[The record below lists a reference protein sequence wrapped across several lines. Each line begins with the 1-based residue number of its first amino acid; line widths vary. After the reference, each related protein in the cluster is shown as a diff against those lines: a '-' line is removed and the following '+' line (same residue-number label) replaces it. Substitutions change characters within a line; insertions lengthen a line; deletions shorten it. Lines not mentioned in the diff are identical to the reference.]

1 MAELLYRLGR
11 FSARRAWLIISS
23 WVAALIV
30 AGLAFGL
37 AGGTL
42 SSAIDIPGTDTQ
54 NTTDRL
60 TEKLPEAAGGVGT
73 VVFHTDDGEFTSE
86 QRDAI
91 SDAILNVAEAD
102 GVQTVVDPF
111 ESAAERENQQMQISE
126 GQQQIEDG
134 RQELEQGQGQL
145 DAAVAQADEAG
156 ALEQMQ
162 GEFDAQQAELD
173 ASREELE
180 ASSQELEFGAAQL
193 QMAAEL
199 RTVSE
204 DESAAVAAVIFTKPT
219 FDVTTDVKEDVQERF
234 ETQTIPG
241 VQVDFSA
248 EIVQSIEG
256 LVGFSEVAGL
266 AIAAIV
272 LIVMLGTLV
281 TAGLPLLTALVGV
294 GVSILGAL
302 AFSSVIDMVSVTP
315 ILGVMLGLAVG
326 IDYSLFI
333 LNRHRRQ
340 LREGMP
346 VEESI
351 GLANGTSG
359 NAVVFAGTTVFI
371 ALIALNVTGIGFL
384 GLMGTVGAAAVV
396 TAVLVAV
403 TLTPALLGLLGIRML
418 PRKAR
423 ETKELK
429 SNLAETSVPM
439 STLRAVVSLVVGIA
453 VLGAIA
459 IPAASMRLG
468 LPDGSSEPADSTQY
482 EAYTVVADKFGA
494 GVNGP
499 LVAVADLP
507 QGLSEAEV
515 AAATLTIGQGI
526 MEIDSVVAV
535 APAGTA
541 TDGSIAAFQVIPADG
556 PSTEATEDLVH
567 DLRDLKPEGAAE
579 PLSVAGLTSGNI
591 DISEKLA
598 DALPL
603 YLTVVIG
610 LSLLIMM
617 LVFRSILVPLIA
629 TGGFILSLFAAFG
642 AVVAI
647 YQWGWLGDIFGI
659 HSPGPV
665 LSFLPTVLVGVLF
678 GLAMDYQLFLVSGM
692 REAYVHGASA
702 RKAVTEG
709 VRAGRAVVTAAA
721 IIMIAVFGGFVF
733 SDLAMVRPIGFGLAF
748 GVLVDAFVVR
758 MVLVPAVMHLVG
770 DKAWWLP
777 RWLDRILP
785 NVDVEGAAL
794 ERLHTQAEGNEVA
807 DENLETSA
815 VGN

>member
-11 FSARRAWLIISS
+11 FSARRAWLIIIS
-23 WVAALIV
+23 WGAALLV
-30 AGLAFGL
+30 VGLAFAF

-42 SSAIDIPGTDTQ
+42 STAIDIPGTATQDTS
-54 NTTDRL
+54 DRL
-60 TEKLPEAAGGVGT
+60 KEKLPEAAGGVGT
-73 VVFHTDDGEFTSE
+73 VVFHTANGEFTDQ
-86 QRDAI
+86 QREAMSAAI
-91 SDAILNVAEAD
+91 ANAASAD
-102 GVQTVVDPF
+102 GIQTVIDPF
-111 ESAAERENQQMQISE
+111 QSE
-126 GQQQIEDG
+126 TE
-134 RQELEQGQGQL
+134 RQELQTQIAEGREQITAGQAELDQGQTQL
-145 DAAVAQADEAG
+145 DAGIEQAEAAG
-156 ALEQMQ
+156 ALATMQ
-162 GEFDAQQAELD
+162 AEFDAQQAELD
-173 ASREELE
+173 AGQAELDAQE
-180 ASSQELEFGAAQL
+180 QELESGAAQL
-193 QMAAEL
+193 DLAAGL

-204 DESAAVAAVIFTKPT
+204 DGSAAVAAVIFNDAIL
-219 FDVTTDVKEDVQERF
+219 DVTTEVKEGLQEKF
-234 ETQTIPG
+234 DAESIDG
-241 VQVDFSA
+241 VKIEYSA

-256 LVGFSEVAGL
+256 LLGVSELVGL

-281 TAGLPLLTALVGV
+281 TAGLPILTAVIGV

-302 AFSSVIDMVSVTP
+302 AFSNVVDMVSVTP

-340 LREGMP
+340 LREGME

-384 GLMGTVGAAAVV
+384 GLMGTVGAAAVA
-396 TAVLVAV
+396 TSVLVAV
-403 TLTPALLGLLGIRML
+403 TLTPALLGLLGRRML
-418 PRKAR
+418 PRKVR
-423 ETKELK
+423 DVQEPI
-429 SNLAETSVPM
+429 SNLAETSKPM
-439 STLRAVVSLVVGIA
+439 STFRAVASLVIGVV
-453 VLGAIA
+453 VLGVIA
-459 IPAASMRLG
+459 LPGASMRLG
-468 LPDGSSEPADSTQY
+468 LPDGSSEPEDSTQY
-482 EAYTVVADKFGA
+482 QAYKVVADKFGP

-499 LVAVADLP
+499 LVAVAELP
-507 QGLSEAEV
+507 SGLSEDEV
-515 AAATLTIGQGI
+515 AAATVTIGKEI
-526 MEIDSVVAV
+526 MALPSVVAV

-541 TDGSIAAFQVIPADG
+541 PDGSIAAFQVIPAEG
-556 PSTEATEDLVH
+556 PSSVGTEDLVH
-567 DLRDLKPEGAAE
+567 DLRDLKPAGSDGELA
-579 PLSVAGLTSGNI
+579 VAGLTSGNI

-598 DALPL
+598 GALPL

-647 YQWGWLGDIFGI
+647 YQWGWLGPLFAV
-659 HSPGPV
+659 HAPGPI
-665 LSFLPTVLVGVLF
+665 LSFLPTILVGVLF

-702 RKAVTEG
+702 RKAITEG

-721 IIMIAVFGGFVF
+721 IIMISVFGGFVF
-733 SDLAMVRPIGFGLAF
+733 SDLAMVRPIGFGLAI
-748 GVLVDAFVVR
+748 GVLVDAFAVR
-758 MVLVPAVMHLVG
+758 MVLVPALMHLVG

-777 RWLDRILP
+777 AWLDRILP
-785 NVDVEGAAL
+785 NVDVEGSAL
-794 ERLHTQAEGNEVA
+794 ERHHGQAE
-807 DENLETSA
+807 SA
-815 VGN
+815 EQDDTPLTV